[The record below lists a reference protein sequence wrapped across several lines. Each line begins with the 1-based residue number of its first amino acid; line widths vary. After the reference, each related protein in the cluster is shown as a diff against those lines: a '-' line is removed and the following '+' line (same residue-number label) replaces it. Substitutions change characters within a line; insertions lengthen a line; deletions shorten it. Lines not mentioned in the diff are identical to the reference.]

1 MSAILRRLQGGN
13 LEIFKFGM
21 YVIFPIGWMY
31 YFGTNLDER
40 FSVPGFWPTTE
51 QSHKIPLDKEDID
64 KELSRMRMV
73 DAVRRERRE
82 AARERELAAELARQ
96 QAAEQGQAQASSE

>member
-51 QSHKIPLDKEDID
+51 QSHKIPLEKEDID
-64 KELSRMRMV
+64 KELARMRMV
-73 DAVRRERRE
+73 DAVKRERQ
-82 AARERELAAELARQ
+82 RQ
-96 QAAEQGQAQASSE
+96 QELEAQAQAQSHGSE